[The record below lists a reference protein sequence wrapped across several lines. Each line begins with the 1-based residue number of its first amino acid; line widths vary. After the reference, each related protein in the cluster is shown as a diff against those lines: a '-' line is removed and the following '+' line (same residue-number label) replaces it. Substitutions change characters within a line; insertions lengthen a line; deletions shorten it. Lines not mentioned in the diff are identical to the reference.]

1 MSGADR
7 EGDSSAGAARRGE
20 PTWDA
25 CLSGGDASF
34 GLSSSSDV
42 DGRLAPG
49 TDLGGVTIVRLLA
62 EGGMGRVYEGRQL
75 APARTVAVKVMR
87 PGQWS
92 PSAARRF
99 EYEAEV
105 LARLRHPHI
114 AQIHTFGT
122 HVGALGAVP
131 YFVMELVEDGRPIT
145 RHAEAARLTIRE
157 RVALFRRVCAAV
169 AHGHQKG
176 VIHRDLK
183 PANILCDRAGDLK
196 VIDFGVARSI
206 EVDREA
212 TAITRVGD
220 VVGTLRYMSPEQ
232 LGVDGD
238 EVDARADVYALGL
251 VLHEI
256 VTGCLP
262 YDLANA
268 SYVAAARILA
278 DDAPVPTSAIETTA
292 RTSGRMAAIDAR
304 ALATIAATCLAKRPA
319 DRYPTAIEVE
329 AELGRWERG
338 EPLVARPPSSV
349 ETLLRLARR
358 HRAATAAGAVILAS
372 LVAAVTGISMAS
384 LRAERLRHDA
394 EEARRTAERREADA
408 EREAAAARAEL
419 YLSNVLLA
427 AEARDRD
434 NLREARR
441 LLDAAKGLVADAAA
455 RPPIELDCLAASLD
469 ESIRSIP
476 GGGGTVTAVAW
487 DRTAAWLAAGT
498 SDGSVRLHRVGDD
511 GSESRPV
518 TLAPHDGSVWSAAF
532 SPTAP
537 LVATAGAD
545 GLVRVRSVPEGD
557 EVAVLDGHEGA
568 VYAVTFSADGRRLVT
583 ASRDRMARVWD
594 TTTWR
599 ESLRLGPHG
608 GTVFAA
614 TFAPDG
620 RTIATAARD
629 GAVRVWDADTGE
641 PGLVLEGNGERIFSV
656 AYAPDGRALATGG
669 EDGIARLWN
678 ASDGGLVAEM
688 RHPFRVNAVAFVA
701 DGTRLATA
709 SGDGV
714 VRLWSS
720 VDGRDAGRLRG
731 HMSAIWS
738 LATVAGTTRLA
749 TGSVDGTARLWDAGD
764 DAGTAL
770 GLGDR
775 VLGVASS
782 PDGAWLAASLADAT
796 VRIIDARSFT
806 PRHVLEGAAG
816 RVSAVRF
823 MPDGR
828 TIAAGSDDG
837 GVRFWDVHSGRRRQS
852 LALHERRIYALDV
865 SPDGA
870 MLATAAEDRT
880 ARLWHLPAGAPVGAP
895 LKHPGRV
902 LAVAF
907 SPDGSR
913 LATAGEDRL
922 ARVWDPAT
930 GAEVLRLAG
939 HEAAVNWVAYSPDGR
954 LLATAGSD
962 AGVRLWQAHDGGL
975 VAVLTGPA
983 RQIWKVAF
991 SPDGTRLAAVSA
1003 DGTGQLWDV
1012 PSGRTTQLLR
1022 GHTDQVWGVAFAA
1035 DGHAL
1040 VTGAWDGTVRLW
1052 GVSAAELARRRAA
1065 R

>member
-7 EGDSSAGAARRGE
+7 EDDADVTGRGE
-20 PTWDA
+20 PTWVA
-25 CLSGGDASF
+25 GLSGGDATF
-34 GLSSSSDV
+34 GLSASNADGE
-42 DGRLAPG
+42 GRLSPG
-49 TDLGGVTIVRLLA
+49 TDLGGVTIVQLLA
-62 EGGMGRVYEGRQL
+62 EGGMGRVYEGRQR

-87 PGQWS
+87 PGHWS

-99 EYEAEV
+99 EYETEV

-114 AQIHTFGT
+114 AQIHTVGT
-122 HVGALGAVP
+122 HIDASGAVP

-145 RHAEAARLTIRE
+145 RYAEEAQMTIRE
-157 RVALFRRVCAAV
+157 RVALVRRVCAAV

-183 PANILCDRAGDLK
+183 PANILCDRAGDPK

-206 EVDREA
+206 ELDRDRS
-212 TAITRVGD
+212 AITRAGD

-238 EVDARADVYALGL
+238 DVDARADVYALGL
-251 VLHEI
+251 VLHEV
-256 VTGCLP
+256 VTGDLP
-262 YDLANA
+262 YDLTGA
-268 SYVAAARILA
+268 SYLAAARILA
-278 DDAPVPTSAIETTA
+278 DDAPVSTTAIEATA
-292 RTSGRMAAIDAR
+292 RTSGRMAAIDAK
-304 ALATIAATCLAKRPA
+304 ALATIVGTCLAKRPA
-319 DRYPTAIEVE
+319 DRYATAIEVE

-358 HRAATAAGAVILAS
+358 HRAATSAGAVILAS
-372 LVAAVTGISMAS
+372 LVAATMGISIAS
-384 LRAERLRHDA
+384 LRAERLRRDA
-394 EEARRTAERREADA
+394 DDARQLA

-441 LLDAAKGLVADAAA
+441 LLDAARGLVADAGSSA
-455 RPPIELDCLAASLD
+455 PLELDCLAASLD
-469 ESIRSIP
+469 DSIRTIP
-476 GGGGTVTAVAW
+476 GAGATVTAVAW
-487 DRTAAWLAAGT
+487 DRTAAWLAAGA
-498 SDGSVRLHRVGDD
+498 SDGSVRLHRVSED
-511 GSESRPV
+511 GSATEPV
-518 TLAPHDGSVWSAAF
+518 TLSPHDGSVWSAAF

-537 LVATAGAD
+537 LLASAGAD
-545 GLVRVRSVPEGD
+545 GLVRVRSVPDGG

-568 VYAVTFSADGRRLVT
+568 VYAVSFSADGRRLVT
-583 ASRDRMARVWD
+583 ASRDRTARVWD
-594 TTTWR
+594 TETWR

-620 RTIATAARD
+620 RAIATASRD
-629 GAVRVWDADTGE
+629 GAVRVWDAETGE
-641 PGLVLEGNGERIFSV
+641 AGLTLEGSDERIFSV
-656 AYAPDGRALATGG
+656 AYSADGRSLASGG
-669 EDGIARLWN
+669 SDGTARLWRVV
-678 ASDGGLVAEM
+678 DGGLLAEL
-688 RHPFRVNAVAFVA
+688 RHPFRVNAVAFLD
-701 DGTRLATA
+701 DGERLATA

-714 VRLWSS
+714 VRLWATA
-720 VDGRDAGRLRG
+720 DGREAGRLRG
-731 HMSAIWS
+731 HAGAIWS
-738 LATVAGTTRLA
+738 LGGVAGTARLA
-749 TGSVDGTARLWDAGD
+749 TGSVDGSVRLWDAGD
-764 DAGTAL
+764 DAGAVL
-770 GLGDR
+770 RVPDR
-775 VLGVASS
+775 VLTVASS
-782 PDGAWLAASLADAT
+782 LDGAWLAAGLADAS
-796 VRIIDARSFT
+796 VRLFDARSFA
-806 PRHVLEGAAG
+806 PRRLLEGAAG

-837 GVRFWDVHSGRRRQS
+837 GVRIWDVSTGRRRQS
-852 LALHERRIYALDV
+852 LALHERRIYAIDV

-870 MLATAAEDRT
+870 LLATAAEDRT
-880 ARLWHLPAGAPVGAP
+880 ARLWQLPSGTPVGSS

-907 SPDGSR
+907 GPDGSR

-922 ARVWDPAT
+922 ARVWDAAS
-930 GAEVLRLAG
+930 GAELLTLAG
-939 HEAAVNWVAYSPDGR
+939 HEAAVNWVAYSPDGQ

-962 AGVRLWQAHDGGL
+962 SSVRVWQAHDGVP

-991 SPDGTRLAAVSA
+991 SPDGSRLAAVSA
-1003 DGTGQLWDV
+1003 DGTAQLWDV
-1012 PSGRTTQLLR
+1012 ASGRATQVLR
-1022 GHTDQVWGVAFAA
+1022 GHGDQVWGVAFA
-1035 DGHAL
+1035 DEGHAL
-1040 VTGAWDGTVRLW
+1040 VTGSWDGTVRLW
-1052 GVSAAELARRRAA
+1052 GISAAELARRRNS